1 MQKYEVT
8 GTARGTVEKSVTR
21 TFEAENEEDA
31 ADQFVDF
38 VMTSGDFFLQTVEVD
53 WEDADVE
60 SIQRA

>member
-8 GTARGTVEKSVTR
+8 GTARG
-21 TFEAENEEDA
+21 
-31 ADQFVDF
+31 
-38 VMTSGDFFLQTVEVD
+38 TVEVD